1 MLMWIY
7 LNPIALSKALIIPS
21 ETPITYIY
29 IYVRVWQR
37 VLQLAMLLSNKE
49 DKSGGEG
56 RRGRASSSFPYIVRS
71 FGLLGLFGLPN
82 GVAVTHPVRETC
94 PCLSPSRLPCASCVR
109 FLHPLRTADGVV
121 PPLTWSCDVTC
132 CKSTPGVDLCR
143 PDVGAGSVRTEPSFG
158 FNPSQ

>member
-1 MLMWIY
+1 ML
-7 LNPIALSKALIIPS
+7 P
-21 ETPITYIY
+21 
-29 IYVRVWQR
+29 
-37 VLQLAMLLSNKE
+37 SNKE

-94 PCLSPSRLPCASCVR
+94 PCLSPSRLPCASCVW
-109 FLHPLRTADGVV
+109 FLHPLRTADGVA
-121 PPLTWSCDVTC
+121 PPLSWSGSVTWRHVASCDVTC

-143 PDVGAGSVRTEPSFG
+143 NGIWRWFRQNRAFLWVQPITIPPLLFVHG
-158 FNPSQ
+158 